1 MATAL
6 SDQRRS
12 LQQEIASV
20 LEKGPHRADPLPVAP
35 KADPRAQPSA
45 GAKPA
50 ADSGARLPN
59 FPDWRAEQ
67 TAAQADAKREL
78 MSFDF
83 GTVVPQREDASA
95 KALAAEAK
103 PATETLAPKVDA
115 DKPET
120 AEEFARIA
128 VACWIEQQCRARSQW
143 YRSAQR
149 RGFPAVVAR
158 AGQAGRRCV
167 CAGC

>member
-35 KADPRAQPSA
+35 KADARAQPGA

-83 GTVVPQREDASA
+83 GTVVPQREDAVRQGA
-95 KALAAEAK
+95 AAEAK
-103 PATETLAPKVDA
+103 PA
-115 DKPET
+115 
-120 AEEFARIA
+120 AEARGA
-128 VACWIEQQCRARSQW
+128 EGRCR
-143 YRSAQR
+143 
-149 RGFPAVVAR
+149 
-158 AGQAGRRCV
+158 QA
-167 CAGC
+167 